1 MSKIEILRR
10 VVLAIRE
17 IQAGTAKFYPMSV
30 PCTLEQAQEALQ
42 NVARLHPTRGVE
54 ITVNDGWVLQPSDN
68 EWVDEEWVEVPQYCG
83 IDIRPAPAAHGPLH
97 VHSREFGVRG
107 LDPWFR
113 NVHPDWAW
121 AVTPF

>member
-1 MSKIEILRR
+1 MNKIEILRR

-30 PCTLEQAQEALQ
+30 RCTEQEAKEALQ
-42 NVARLHPTRGVE
+42 NVNWVRHAQGVRLSIH
-54 ITVNDGWVLQPSDN
+54 DGWVLQPSDN

-83 IDIRPAPAAHGPLH
+83 IEILPAPAAHGPLH
-97 VHSREFGVRG
+97 VHSRGFGVQG

-113 NVHPDWAW
+113 QVGEDWKW